1 MTENNKVVVN
11 QYSDPVMNK
20 LIEISER
27 IASVEAKVV
36 SSSDI
41 EKAVDKLEDKLDLR
55 ITSIENDVKSI
66 GQSIHFIE
74 QSATPKTPV
83 AMKITAVSA
92 SVAIIIGGF
101 TLVGMVNDNT
111 RNQAKIQYIEN
122 QVQENQNQL
131 KNNN

>member
-41 EKAVDKLEDKLDLR
+41 EKAVDKLEDKIDLR
-55 ITSIENDVKSI
+55 LVSIENDVKRI
-66 GQSIHFIE
+66 DQSIHHIE
-74 QSATPKTPV
+74 KSATPKTPLP
-83 AMKITAVSA
+83 MKVTAVSA
-92 SVAIIIGGF
+92 GVAILIGSF
-101 TLVGMVNDNT
+101 TIVNMVNENT
-111 RNQAKIQYIEN
+111 RNQARIQYIQN
-122 QVQENQNQL
+122 QVEEN
-131 KNNN
+131 KNALENN